1 MSSHYVL
8 KGQII
13 HLEHKLSEMR
23 EHQAS
28 ILKGLTIFRWV
39 TLLLY
44 LAFTLSLYVGDVMNI
59 KTLFDSFVGSFIG
72 FALYLMIAI
81 GLAYSLASFKHN
93 FYVYRGIHGGAMPMV
108 FVVILMGLTAEIFQ
122 SSGQQDVKARA
133 GAAASQQYQTMLQQS
148 PNVALSQGYADPY
161 ADKLIKLEGEL
172 AKTQELERTCVKT
185 CSAQRQKV
193 EALQGQIAAVQQL
206 QQQSASKHSSDL
218 TNAQNLYSQQ
228 LNAVEEKHYNPTIRS
243 VKEMTGVGIGTAIS
257 IIMGIISI
265 IFEVCHGYFSAMY
278 NRTLRSIEDLNQR
291 IVALRGQY
299 AHLTGNE
306 LNTNPVPTPKPT
318 QPDPNSQST
327 SGQVNQPTVNLTG
340 LSGAVSAFAPNLTGK
355 HSPTLSIPTKGVL
368 EKVAGELNQA
378 QQVRDQIHAGMAAKA
393 DQISAAWADAT
404 SYPSTKTSTYAKELA
419 DAGIPSPHD
428 PVLDQA
434 ADQESIRRIINR
446 AKPDLNTPLPTQN
459 LTDNLTGQVKNQAVE
474 AGQVAGQV
482 SDQVDRNAE
491 KLAKAQAEIEAMKA
505 EKVRLEAEAVKLR
518 QARETAEKAAREAA
532 EQAARLAQERAA
544 KEAQQRAEAEAKARA
559 ERQVRLEEQR
569 KAEAEAA
576 ARKVAEQQRAEA
588 EARAKAAQ
596 AAREAA
602 EQQARLEHERAEA
615 ETKAQA
621 ERDAE
626 RGNLTEEQVNQ
637 AAQVIKQLIQNG
649 QVSRLGF
656 NSLKEHLI
664 AAELPATSDSIRRLI
679 KLGCQQLIAEGIVRN
694 NPNAGTGKP
703 DFLIV

>member
-93 FYVYRGIHGGAMPMV
+93 FYVYRGVHGGALPMV

-172 AKTQELERTCVKT
+172 ARTQELERTCVKT
-185 CSAQRQKV
+185 CAAQRQKV
-193 EALQGQIAAVQQL
+193 EALQGQIEAVQQL

-218 TNAQNLYSQQ
+218 TNAQNLYSKQ

-265 IFEVCHGYFSAMY
+265 IFEICHGYFSAMY
-278 NRTLRSIEDLNQR
+278 NRTLRSIEALNQQL
-291 IVALRGQY
+291 VTLRGQY
-299 AHLTGNE
+299 ADLTGNE
-306 LNTNPVPTPKPT
+306 LTTNPVPT

-327 SGQVNQPTVNLTG
+327 SGQVNQPTINMTG
-340 LSGAVSAFAPNLTGK
+340 LSGAVSAFAPNLTGM
-355 HSPTLSIPTKGVL
+355 HSPTPSIPTKGIL
-368 EKVAGELNQA
+368 EKVAVELNQA

-404 SYPSTKTSTYAKELA
+404 SYPSTQTSTYAKELA
-419 DAGIPSPHD
+419 AAGIPSPHD
-428 PVLDQA
+428 PVLDKT

-446 AKPDLNTPLPTQN
+446 AKPDLSSPLPAQN

-482 SDQVDRNAE
+482 AEQVDENAE

-505 EKVRLEAEAVKLR
+505 EKVKLEAEAVKLR

-602 EQQARLEHERAEA
+602 EQQARLERERAEA
-615 ETKAQA
+615 EAKAQA
-621 ERDAE
+621 EREAE

-637 AAQVIKQLIQNG
+637 AAKVIKQLIQNG

>member
-8 KGQII
+8 KGQIL
-13 HLEHKLSEMR
+13 HLEDKLIEMR
-23 EHQAS
+23 EHLAS

-59 KTLFDSFVGSFIG
+59 KTLFNSFVGSFIG

-108 FVVILMGLTAEIFQ
+108 IVVILMGLTAEIFQ

-133 GAAASQQYQTMLQQS
+133 GAAASQQYQNMLQQS
-148 PNVALSQGYADPY
+148 PTASLSQGYADPY

-185 CSAQRQKV
+185 CSAQRQKI

-206 QQQSASKHSSDL
+206 QQQSASKHSTDL
-218 TNAQNLYSQQ
+218 TTAQNLYSQQ

-265 IFEVCHGYFSAMY
+265 IFEICHGYFSAMY
-278 NRTLRSIEDLNQR
+278 NRTLRSIEELNQR

-299 AHLTGNE
+299 ADLTGNE
-306 LNTNPVPTPKPT
+306 LITNQPTTPQPA
-318 QPDPNSQST
+318 QPDPNSQPT
-327 SGQVNQPTVNLTG
+327 SGQVKPPIVNLTG
-340 LSGAVSAFAPNLTGK
+340 LSGAVTAFAPNLTGK
-355 HSPTLSIPTKGVL
+355 YSPTLSTPANGML
-368 EKVAGELNQA
+368 EKVAVELNQA
-378 QQVRDQIHAGMAAKA
+378 QQVRDQIHAGLAEKA
-393 DQISAAWADAT
+393 DAISAAWADAT
-404 SYPSTKTSTYAKELA
+404 RYPSEKTSTYAKELA
-419 DAGIPSPHD
+419 AAGIPSPHD

-446 AKPDLNTPLPTQN
+446 AKPDLSTPLPAAN
-459 LTDNLTGQVKNQAVE
+459 LTDNLTGQVKNQVIE
-474 AGQVAGQV
+474 AGQVVGQV
-482 SDQVDRNAE
+482 PGQLDQNAE
-491 KLAKAQAEIEAMKA
+491 KLANAQAEIAAMKA
-505 EKVRLEAEAVKLR
+505 EKVRLEAEANKF
-518 QARETAEKAAREAA
+518 REAA
-532 EQAARLAQERAA
+532 EQAARQARERAEA
-544 KEAQQRAEAEAKARA
+544 EAQQRAEAEAKARK
-559 ERQVRLEEQR
+559 L
-569 KAEAEAA
+569 
-576 ARKVAEQQRAEA
+576 AEQQRAEA
-588 EARAKAAQ
+588 EAKARLEAQRQAEAQARAKADQ

-602 EQQARLEHERAEA
+602 ERQARLERERAESEA
-615 ETKAQA
+615 KAQA
-621 ERDAE
+621 EREAE

-637 AAQVIKQLIQNG
+637 AADVIRQVIQSG
-649 QVSRLGF
+649 QVTRLGF

-664 AAELPATSDSIRRLI
+664 KAKLPSTSDSIRRLI

-694 NPNAGTGKP
+694 NPNAGAGKP